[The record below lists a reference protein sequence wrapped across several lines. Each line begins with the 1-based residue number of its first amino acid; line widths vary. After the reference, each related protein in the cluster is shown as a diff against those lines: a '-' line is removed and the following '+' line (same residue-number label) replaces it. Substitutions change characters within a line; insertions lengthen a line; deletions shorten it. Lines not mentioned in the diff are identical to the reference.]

1 MGAPIRAIRGA
12 TTVEVDT
19 PEAISLA
26 TAELVEAVLK
36 DNALGVEEVISVMF
50 TATPDLVSAV
60 PATAARLGGLTSAAL
75 MCAQEIPVPGSLAM
89 CIRLLMHAELDQP
102 QSEVRHAYLRGAEVL
117 RDDRRR

>member
-1 MGAPIRAIRGA
+1 M
-12 TTVEVDT
+12 EVDT

-50 TATPDLVSAV
+50 TATPDLVSAF